1 MRAHDVIK
9 VEGSGKVLGGDFF
22 VKSVM
27 HHINPADHKLT
38 VELLRNAL
46 GG

>member
-1 MRAHDVIK
+1 V
-9 VEGSGKVLGGDFF
+9 GSHETPQRVQAGLGGDFF